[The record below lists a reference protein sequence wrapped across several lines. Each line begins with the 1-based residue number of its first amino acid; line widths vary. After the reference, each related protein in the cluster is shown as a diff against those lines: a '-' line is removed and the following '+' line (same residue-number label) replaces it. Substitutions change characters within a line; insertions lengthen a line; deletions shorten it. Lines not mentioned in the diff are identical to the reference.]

1 MMSSQRR
8 SAGLAPRWRDRI
20 WLAAVGRRRGGRA
33 SRVARRALALVLVV
47 IAGIIAL
54 GPRRAA
60 EPGSPVLVLTRDLP
74 IGATIAGGD
83 VDVGRQTAVPDGA
96 IAEPAT
102 AVGRVLAGPTR
113 RGEVLTDVRLAG
125 TVGPDPGPGRVAVPV
140 RPADPAIVDLLGAGM
155 HVAVI
160 AVDEDGSAELLAPD
174 AVVLSI
180 ATESA
185 RGRGDRPV
193 VLAVPAETADRIA
206 ATALTGTIAVRFT

>member
-74 IGATIAGGD
+74 IGATIAVAGS
-83 VDVGRQTAVPDGA
+83 A
-96 IAEPAT
+96 IAI
-102 AVGRVLAGPTR
+102 GRVLAGPTR

-140 RPADPAIVDLLGAGM
+140 RPADPAVVDLLGTGM

-180 ATESA
+180 VAESA

>member
-1 MMSSQRR
+1 
-8 SAGLAPRWRDRI
+8 
-20 WLAAVGRRRGGRA
+20 
-33 SRVARRALALVLVV
+33 
-47 IAGIIAL
+47 
-54 GPRRAA
+54 
-60 EPGSPVLVLTRDLP
+60 
-74 IGATIAGGD
+74 
-83 VDVGRQTAVPDGA
+83 
-96 IAEPAT
+96 
-102 AVGRVLAGPTR
+102 
-113 RGEVLTDVRLAG
+113 
-125 TVGPDPGPGRVAVPV
+125 V